1 MKIRIVVIDG
11 MGGGIGAALIPRL
24 KESAASAGIEDIEI
38 IALGANA
45 SATERMI
52 KAGAHRG
59 ASGENAVKVS
69 VALGDFIVGP
79 IGIVIANS
87 LMGEISA
94 GMARAVLSAP
104 GERVLLPLPNDHFH
118 IAGFEGAPL
127 AKLIDDAAA
136 YIGKRLDAKR
146 ALQHS

>member
-24 KESAASAGIEDIEI
+24 KEIAASAGMEDMEI

-52 KAGAHRG
+52 KAGANRG

-69 VALGDFIVGP
+69 VSLGDFIVGP

-94 GMARAVLSAP
+94 GMAEAVLNAP
-104 GERVLLPLPNDHFH
+104 GERVLLPLQNEHFH

-127 AKLIDDAAA
+127 AKLIDDAVA
-136 YIGKRLDAKR
+136 YLKKRLDTKR
-146 ALQHS
+146 AL